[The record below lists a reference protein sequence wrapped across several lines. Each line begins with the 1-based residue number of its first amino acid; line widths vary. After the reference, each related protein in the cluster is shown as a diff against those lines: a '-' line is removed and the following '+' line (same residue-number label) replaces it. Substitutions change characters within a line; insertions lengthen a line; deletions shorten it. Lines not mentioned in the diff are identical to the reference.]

1 MPEIYVFDLDG
12 TLVDSMSYFAAGLLK
27 ILDDAGIP
35 YDDTIVDTIT
45 PLGYVGSAE
54 LFRSMGVEAT
64 VEEMVAQMK
73 ENLVYEYSNNIKLKP
88 YVGDFLRQL
97 KAQGARLFVLTAS
110 PHAVTDICLKNN
122 GVYDLF
128 EQIWS
133 VDDFGMTKSELELFD
148 AVAKKIDCK
157 PQEINYFEDNLTAVT
172 NAALSQYKVYG
183 VLDKQQPEDIEQ
195 IKELSDIFVYSYKDL
210 LD

>member
-1 MPEIYVFDLDG
+1 MSEICVFDLDG

-27 ILDDAGIP
+27 ILDEAGIP
-35 YDDTIVDTIT
+35 YDDGIVETIT
-45 PLGYVGSAE
+45 PLGYVASAE

-88 YVGDFLRQL
+88 CVGDFLCQL

-148 AVAKKIDCK
+148 AVAQKIDCK

>member
-1 MPEIYVFDLDG
+1 MSEIFVFDLDG

-27 ILDDAGIP
+27 ILDEAGIP
-35 YDDTIVDTIT
+35 YDDGIVETIT
-45 PLGYVGSAE
+45 PLGYVASAE

-97 KAQGARLFVLTAS
+97 KMQGARLFVLTAS
-110 PHAVTDICLKNN
+110 PHVVTDICLKNN

-148 AVAKKIDCK
+148 AVAQKINCK
-157 PQEINYFEDNLTAVT
+157 PQDINYFEDNLTAVT

>member
-1 MPEIYVFDLDG
+1 MSEICVFDLDG

-35 YDDTIVDTIT
+35 YDDTIVETIT

-88 YVGDFLRQL
+88 CVGDFLCQL

-148 AVAKKIDCK
+148 AVAQKIGCD
-157 PQEINYFEDNLTAVT
+157 PQDINYFEDNLTAVT

>member
-1 MPEIYVFDLDG
+1 MSEICVFDLDG

-27 ILDDAGIP
+27 ILDEAGIP
-35 YDDTIVDTIT
+35 YDDGIVETIT
-45 PLGYVGSAE
+45 PLGYVASAE

-110 PHAVTDICLKNN
+110 PHVVTDICLKNN

-148 AVAKKIDCK
+148 AVAQKIGCK
-157 PQEINYFEDNLTAVT
+157 PQDINYFEDNLTAVT

-195 IKELSDIFVYSYKDL
+195 IKELSDIFVHSYKDL

>member
-1 MPEIYVFDLDG
+1 MSEICVFDLDG

-97 KAQGARLFVLTAS
+97 KVQGARLFVLTAS
-110 PHAVTDICLKNN
+110 PHVVTDICLKNN

-148 AVAKKIDCK
+148 AVAQKIGCK
-157 PQEINYFEDNLTAVT
+157 PQDINYFEDNLTAVT

>member
-88 YVGDFLRQL
+88 CVGDFLRQL

-110 PHAVTDICLKNN
+110 PHVVTDICLKNN

-148 AVAKKIDCK
+148 AVAQKIGCK
-157 PQEINYFEDNLTAVT
+157 PQDINYFEDNLTAVT

>member
-1 MPEIYVFDLDG
+1 MSEICVFDLDG

-35 YDDTIVDTIT
+35 YDDTIVETIT

-148 AVAKKIDCK
+148 AVAQKIDCK

>member
-1 MPEIYVFDLDG
+1 MPKIYVFDLDG

-27 ILDDAGIP
+27 ILDEAGIP
-35 YDDTIVDTIT
+35 YDDGIVETIT

-97 KAQGARLFVLTAS
+97 KMQGARLFVLTAS
-110 PHAVTDICLKNN
+110 PHVVTDICLKNN

-148 AVAKKIDCK
+148 AVAQKINCK
-157 PQEINYFEDNLTAVT
+157 PQDINYFEDNLTAVT

-195 IKELSDIFVYSYKDL
+195 IKELSDIFVHSYKDL

>member
-1 MPEIYVFDLDG
+1 MSEICVFDLDG

-27 ILDDAGIP
+27 ILDEAGIP
-35 YDDTIVDTIT
+35 YDDGIVETIT
-45 PLGYVGSAE
+45 PLGYVASAE

-97 KAQGARLFVLTAS
+97 KMQGARLFVLTAS
-110 PHAVTDICLKNN
+110 PHVVTDICLKNN

-183 VLDKQQPEDIEQ
+183 VLDMQQPEDIEQ

>member
-1 MPEIYVFDLDG
+1 MSEIFVFDLDG

-27 ILDDAGIP
+27 ILDEAGIP
-35 YDDTIVDTIT
+35 YDDGIVETIT
-45 PLGYVGSAE
+45 PLGYVASAE

-97 KAQGARLFVLTAS
+97 KMQGARLFVLTAS
-110 PHAVTDICLKNN
+110 PHVVTDICLKNN

>member
-1 MPEIYVFDLDG
+1 MSEICVFDLDG

-27 ILDDAGIP
+27 ILDEAGIP
-35 YDDTIVDTIT
+35 YDDGIVETIT
-45 PLGYVGSAE
+45 PLGYVASAE

-97 KAQGARLFVLTAS
+97 KVQGARLFVLTAS
-110 PHAVTDICLKNN
+110 PHVVTDICLKNN

-148 AVAKKIDCK
+148 AVAQKIGCK
-157 PQEINYFEDNLTAVT
+157 PQDINYFEDNLTAVT